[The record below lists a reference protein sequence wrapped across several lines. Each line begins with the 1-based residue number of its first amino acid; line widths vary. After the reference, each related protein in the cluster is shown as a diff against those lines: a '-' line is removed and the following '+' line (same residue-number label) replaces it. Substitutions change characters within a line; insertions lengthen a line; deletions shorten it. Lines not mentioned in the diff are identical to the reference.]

1 MERSI
6 SDLEDSAILEKPVES
21 TETVLRDVPRESKEN
36 VMPPLIIHPDPSAPD
51 KPSATVT
58 DLPSVFDLPEPA
70 LIPLP
75 DAKAKEVKL

>member
-6 SDLEDSAILEKPVES
+6 SDLEDSAVLEKPVES
-21 TETVLRDVPRESKEN
+21 TETVLRDVT
-36 VMPPLIIHPDPSAPD
+36 PPLIIYPDPSAPD